1 MAIEVDLYSDTVT
14 RPTPEMRRFMCEADV
29 GDEQKHEDPTVNLL
43 QEMVAELLGKEAAL
57 FLPSGTMCNEIA
69 LRVHCRHG
77 EEMLAHKT
85 AHPIHFEAGGP
96 AALAG
101 VNVQALDGP
110 RGQYD
115 AATLEAAIRPD
126 NRHMPRSRLAWV
138 EQTSN
143 LGGGSIWPLDKVR
156 AVTDVARRRGLSTH
170 MDGARLMN
178 AVVASGISAQ
188 QWAAPFDSAWIDF
201 TKGLGAPVGAAIA
214 GSRDFIAEAWRLK
227 QQMGGAMRQAGI
239 IAAGGVYALE
249 HHVKRLAEDH
259 ANAKRLAEGLAAL
272 PGIALDP
279 ATVETNLVFFDLTG
293 ALDAPAAVERMLAR
307 GVRMGAL
314 GPRTIRAVTHLDVSA
329 QGIERALDAAKA
341 VFKDEPG
348 GPHPLRPHRHRHA
361 EDGRR
366 GALPRGR
373 AGRRARHR
381 PPIRALHLGH
391 LPLRGRRLHRDHRAA
406 RRVGLPPPIPRGE
419 RPGLPPRHLQ
429 GAEPRRG
436 LRARRGGRA
445 TASSAATIPTRTWK
459 EAFLHPKQAL
469 GIVVQFAQPGPAHG
483 TRAPLH
489 ASTGSALTSAP
500 RDAAGPPHAR
510 AVARAR
516 RDPVGHGASGE
527 DGRRAAGQPRLQMA
541 GLVHEACRGNRPG
554 PE

>member
-14 RPTPEMRRFMCEADV
+14 KPTLEMRRFMCEAEV

-69 LRVHCRHG
+69 LRVHCRPG

-101 VNVQALDGP
+101 VNVQSLEGP

-115 AATLEAAIRPD
+115 VATLEAAIRPD
-126 NRHMPRSRLAWV
+126 SRHMPRSRLVWI

-143 LGGGSIWPLDKVR
+143 LGGGSIWPVETVR
-156 AVTDVARRRGLSTH
+156 AVAGTARARGLTTH

-178 AVVASGISAQ
+178 AVVASGISARD
-188 QWAAPFDSAWIDF
+188 WAQPFDTAWIDF

-214 GSRDFIAEAWRLK
+214 GSRDFIAEAWRCK

-239 IAAGGVYALE
+239 IAAGGVFALR
-249 HHVKRLAEDH
+249 HHVKRLADDH

-272 PGIALDP
+272 PGIKLDP

-293 ALDAPAAVERMLAR
+293 SLDAPTAVERMLAH

-329 QGIERALDAAKA
+329 PGIERALDAA
-341 VFKDEPG
+341 
-348 GPHPLRPHRHRHA
+348 
-361 EDGRR
+361 
-366 GALPRGR
+366 
-373 AGRRARHR
+373 
-381 PPIRALHLGH
+381 
-391 LPLRGRRLHRDHRAA
+391 
-406 RRVGLPPPIPRGE
+406 RRVF
-419 RPGLPPRHLQ
+419 
-429 GAEPRRG
+429 
-436 LRARRGGRA
+436 GG
-445 TASSAATIPTRTWK
+445 
-459 EAFLHPKQAL
+459 
-469 GIVVQFAQPGPAHG
+469 
-483 TRAPLH
+483 
-489 ASTGSALTSAP
+489 
-500 RDAAGPPHAR
+500 
-510 AVARAR
+510 
-516 RDPVGHGASGE
+516 
-527 DGRRAAGQPRLQMA
+527 
-541 GLVHEACRGNRPG
+541 
-554 PE
+554 